1 MYRLLI
7 AHGDGGAR
15 AALRALLPWREYGFE
30 TVAEADS
37 YAAAVDRAL
46 DTRPHA
52 ALVALRLGE
61 RSGLELIERLT
72 GAGLGTAF
80 CVLADSAE
88 GSDILRALRAG
99 ARDYLLTPPDAGEV
113 RAFLERALPGCTG
126 YTGGGPDDGPGA
138 DEILRTD
145 PARLSPLVNKILLMA
160 RGGMDA
166 GPVTLTAI
174 ARDMHMNGKYLG
186 RVFLRETGMR
196 FSDYVTAC
204 RMERAR
210 RLIVGTSEKISVI
223 ARTVGYSQPN
233 RFYVHF
239 KSYFGVSP
247 GQLRAFA
254 PAAEDGGGEET
265 AREVAF

>member
-7 AHGDGGAR
+7 ADGDGGAR
-15 AALRALLPWREYGFE
+15 AALRSLLPWRAYGFE

-46 DTRPHA
+46 DIRPDA

-61 RSGLELIERLT
+61 RSGLELIRRLT
-72 GAGLGTAF
+72 EAGLGTAF

-88 GSDILRALRAG
+88 AGDMLRAMRAG
-99 ARDYLLTPPDAGEV
+99 ARDYLLTPADPEEV
-113 RAFLERALPGCTG
+113 RAFLERVLPGCTG
-126 YTGGGPDDGPGA
+126 GAPDASLGA
-138 DEILRTD
+138 DEILGTD
-145 PARLSPLVNKILLMA
+145 PARFSALTRKMLLL
-160 RGGMDA
+160 A
-166 GPVTLTAI
+166 GSDMPAAPVTLTAI
-174 ARDMHMNGKYLG
+174 AQSLHMNGKYLG
-186 RVFLRETGMR
+186 RVFLRDTGMR
-196 FSDYVTAC
+196 FSRYVTAC

-210 RLIVGTSEKISVI
+210 RLIAGTSEKISVI

-254 PAAEDGGGEET
+254 PSAEGDGGEDLV
-265 AREVAF
+265 REVAF

>member
-7 AHGDGGAR
+7 ANGDSGTR
-15 AALRALLPWREYGFE
+15 AALRGLLPWREYGFE

-46 DTRPHA
+46 DLRPNA
-52 ALVALRLGE
+52 VLVALRLGQ
-61 RSGLELIERLT
+61 RSGLELIERLAD
-72 GAGLGTAF
+72 AGLGTAF
-80 CVLADSAE
+80 CVLADSAAPE
-88 GSDILRALRAG
+88 DILRALRAG
-99 ARDYLLTPPDAGEV
+99 ARDYLVTPPDAGEV
-113 RAFLERALPGCTG
+113 RAFLERALPGCTV
-126 YTGGGPDDGPGA
+126 GGPDSAPGA

-145 PARLSPLVNKILLMA
+145 PARLSPLVNKILLLA
-160 RGGMDA
+160 QGGMDA
-166 GPVTLTAI
+166 GPVTLAAI

-254 PAAEDGGGEET
+254 PAAAEGDGGGEER

>member
-7 AHGDGGAR
+7 ADGDGASR
-15 AALRALLPWREYGFE
+15 AALRALLPWGEYGFE

-46 DTRPHA
+46 DIRPQA

-61 RSGLELIERLT
+61 RSGLELIQRLAE
-72 GAGLGTAF
+72 AGLGTAF

-88 GSDILRALRAG
+88 GSDMLRAMRAG
-99 ARDYLLTPPDAGEV
+99 ARDYLVMPPDAGQV

-126 YTGGGPDDGPGA
+126 GA
-138 DEILRTD
+138 DLAEPVLRAD
-145 PARLSPLVNKILLMA
+145 PARLSPLVNKMLLLA
-160 RGGMDA
+160 DSGMDA
-166 GPVTLTAI
+166 APVTLTAI
-174 ARDMHMNGKYLG
+174 AGALHMNGKYLG

-196 FSDYVTAC
+196 FSQYVTAC

-210 RLIVGTSEKISVI
+210 RLVVGTSEKISVI
-223 ARTVGYSQPN
+223 ARAVGYRQPN

-254 PAAEDGGGEET
+254 PAAEDGGEDL